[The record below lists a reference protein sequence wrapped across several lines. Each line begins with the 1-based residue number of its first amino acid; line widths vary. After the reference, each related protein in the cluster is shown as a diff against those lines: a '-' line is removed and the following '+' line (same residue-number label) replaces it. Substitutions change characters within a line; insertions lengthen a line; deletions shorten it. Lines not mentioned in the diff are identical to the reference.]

1 VRLAPPVFASAAALV
16 AIGALAAGCGGDAGD
31 TARFC
36 GEVKAH
42 ASELVTSPK
51 TLRDVSAFIGLYE
64 RIDRVAP
71 LEIQPHWQVLLLNYQ
86 TANTVDPTKPDSVEK
101 ALRQAYESEK
111 SAVRVHD
118 FLVSHCDVDLGPVAT
133 IVAQT
138 PAASVPS
145 TPAASVPPSTATG

>member
-1 VRLAPPVFASAAALV
+1 VRLAPPVLASAAALV
-16 AIGALAAGCGGDAGD
+16 AVSALAAGCGGGAGD
-31 TARFC
+31 TSKFC

-86 TANTVDPTKPDSVEK
+86 TANTVDPSKPESVQK
-101 ALRQAYESEK
+101 ALRQAYESEQ
-111 SAVRVHD
+111 SALRVHD
-118 FLVSHCDVDLGPVAT
+118 FLISHCDVDLGPVAT
-133 IVAQT
+133 IVAHS
-138 PAASVPS
+138 PAAAATS
-145 TPAASVPPSTATG
+145 TPAGSVPPVTG